1 MNGYNA
7 TFTRINRHPRNTFP
21 TQLYSPIYLLP
32 GFQLT
37 LDIAISQLNTTLL
50 VLCTIEQEPL
60 RYLGINITQIYQHI
74 VRIIEQLNNEKN
86 KYHRYKEEL
95 ERQVINNQFTTQ
107 PTAELNIQNQIT
119 TTWIS
124 NIQTPV
130 QQTTPTIFN
139 DDILDVQVEG
149 LTTDDSNE

>member
-74 VRIIEQLNNEKN
+74 VR
-86 KYHRYKEEL
+86 
-95 ERQVINNQFTTQ
+95 VIVPAVFSQFTGTRPIVDMRLVGLHLGCIPWYYLSQ
-107 PTAELNIQNQIT
+107 LVGCDFTPA
-119 TTWIS
+119 S
-124 NIQTPV
+124 N
-130 QQTTPTIFN
+130 
-139 DDILDVQVEG
+139 
-149 LTTDDSNE
+149 